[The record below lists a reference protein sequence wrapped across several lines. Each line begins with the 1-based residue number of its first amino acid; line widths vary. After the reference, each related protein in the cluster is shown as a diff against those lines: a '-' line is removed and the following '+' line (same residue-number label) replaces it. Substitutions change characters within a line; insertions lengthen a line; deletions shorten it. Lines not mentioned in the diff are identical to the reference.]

1 MDAPNDKFWF
11 PAKKYGYGWGP
22 PKSWQG
28 WVVIAMFFVLV
39 GAGALVLLPGEHT
52 LNFLFYVIT
61 LCVVLSFVC
70 WLKGEKPRWR
80 SREDAMKRDE

>member
-1 MDAPNDKFWF
+1 MDSRSDKFWF

-22 PKSWQG
+22 PNSWQG
-28 WVVIAMFFVLV
+28 WAVIVIFFGLV
-39 GAGALVLLPGEHT
+39 GAGAMVLLPEKQT

-80 SREDAMKRDE
+80 SREDATKRGE